1 MTPTPSTR
9 GSEKVLPFMGTAR
22 LAVVCDYPEEGW
34 PSMDLVAEMLLHQ
47 LRTRHAD
54 RVQAERVC
62 PPFRRRLGVLPWVGR
77 RDACR
82 NADRLV
88 NRLWDY
94 PRYLRHHAAA
104 FDLFHLCDHSYAQ
117 LVHVLPAERTG
128 VYCHDLD
135 TFRCLL
141 EPRRERRPRWFRAM
155 ARHILRGLQK
165 AALVFYSTSPLRTQI
180 ERHGLVD
187 PARLVHAP
195 YGVATEF
202 TPAPE
207 EAADLPAG
215 VRPPFVLH
223 VGSCIPRKRIDALLD
238 VFARARASFAGLRL
252 VQVGGEWT
260 VAQREQ
266 IARLGIG
273 DAVIQLRGLDRPQL
287 AACYRAAAVLLQPS
301 EAEGFGLP
309 IIEGLAC
316 GSLVVASDI
325 PVLREVG
332 GPAAVYCATGDV
344 SQWSATV
351 GRLLSDPASAP
362 APEVR
367 AAQAQRYSW
376 EAQARTIVAAYD
388 RLTAPM
394 AAAGAVLSTVGC
406 PSKPL

>member
-1 MTPTPSTR
+1 MS
-9 GSEKVLPFMGTAR
+9 VAR

-34 PSMDLVAEMLLHQ
+34 ASMDLVAEMLLRQ
-47 LRTRHAD
+47 LQTHYGERLR
-54 RVQAERVC
+54 AERVC
-62 PPFRRRLGVLPWVGR
+62 PPFRRRLGRLPWVGGR
-77 RDACR
+77 GACR
-82 NADRLV
+82 NADRLL

-94 PRYLRHHAAA
+94 PRDLRRRAAA

-117 LVHVLPAERTG
+117 LLHVLPAERTG

-141 EPRRERRPRWFRAM
+141 EPQRERRPRWFRAM

-165 AALVFYSTSPLRTQI
+165 AALVFYSTAPLRAQL

-187 PARLVHAP
+187 PTCLVHAP
-195 YGVATEF
+195 YGVAAEF
-202 TPAPE
+202 TPAAGEP
-207 EAADLPAG
+207 ANLPAG
-215 VRPPFVLH
+215 VYPPFLLH
-223 VGSCIPRKRIDALLD
+223 VGSCIPRKRIDVLLD
-238 VFARARASFAGLRL
+238 VFALARAQVPALRL

-260 VAQREQ
+260 AAQREQ
-266 IARLGIG
+266 ITCLRID
-273 DAVIQLRGLDRPQL
+273 DAVMQLRGLDRRLL

-309 IIEGLAC
+309 VVEGLAC

-332 GPAAVYCATGDV
+332 AAAAVYCATGDV

-351 GRLLSDPASAP
+351 CRLLSDPASAP

-367 AAQAQRYSW
+367 SAQAQRYSW
-376 EAQARTIVAAYD
+376 EEQARTIVEAYD
-388 RLTAPM
+388 RLPATPPSTA
-394 AAAGAVLSTVGC
+394 LLHTH
-406 PSKPL
+406 